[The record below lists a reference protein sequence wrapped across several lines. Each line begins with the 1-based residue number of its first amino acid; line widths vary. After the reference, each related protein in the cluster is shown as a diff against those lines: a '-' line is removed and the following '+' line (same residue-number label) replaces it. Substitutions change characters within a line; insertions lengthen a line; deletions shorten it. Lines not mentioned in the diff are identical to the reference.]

1 MGTPLAAYLVCGL
14 TLQVAV
20 CQVVTSKHREGDG
33 GYYDGATSHRNDD
46 KQFAWQHR
54 REESRAPTRLGGNED
69 GRLANWKDLENAQGI
84 DQRFENPTTEVEHE
98 TTQLYVSSD
107 ARAKGGMERFPAERR
122 ERRRV
127 ADQPAWYGRFGRTG
141 ESRNEDRQEEEGNP
155 SEYAKQSEI
164 QERDE
169 NLKQLAD
176 AAAVTGFGFRSSGI
190 HERDSKPSA
199 NDRYANLPQ
208 VHRPVW
214 RGILKREVDGNHKQP
229 IWSGRYGREADEV
242 NKQPVWNG
250 RYGREADEVNKQP
263 VWSGRYGRE
272 VDGDHKQPIWSGRYG
287 READE
292 VNKQPVWNG
301 RYGREAD
308 EVNKQPVWSGRYGRE
323 ANGDHKQPIWSG
335 RYGREA
341 DGVNKKPVWNGR
353 YGREADEVN
362 KQPVWSGRYGR
373 EADGVNKQPVWNGR
387 YGREA
392 DEVNKQP
399 VWSGRYGREADG
411 VNKQP
416 VWHGRYGREADGVHK
431 QPVWNGRYG
440 READEVNKQPVWK
453 GRYGREA
460 DEVNKQP
467 VWSGRYGR
475 EADEVNKQPVWSGRY
490 GREADEVNTQPVWHG
505 RYGREADEVNK
516 QPAWSGRYGREVDGN
531 HKQPAWSGRY
541 GREAADAH
549 KQPAWSGR
557 YGREA
562 DDAHKQ
568 SALSGR
574 YLEEDNERELAE
586 VNNIDREKDSAGK
599 FVEGI
604 ADDVAGKP
612 ILYQIQKLK
621 KLLQNRNEKR
631 RKTKWSKR
639 ARYQDEVDWQQEAR
653 SKEIQ
658 RNNPTE
664 DAWRKATNEELK
676 RIDSAIHEV
685 VSKQGSEE
693 RDLKTYK
700 LLVRKRTIDF

>member
-107 ARAKGGMERFPAERR
+107 ARAKGGMEGFPAERR

-272 VDGDHKQPIWSGRYG
+272 
-287 READE
+287 
-292 VNKQPVWNG
+292 
-301 RYGREAD
+301 
-308 EVNKQPVWSGRYGRE
+308 
-323 ANGDHKQPIWSG
+323 ANGDHKQPI
-335 RYGREA
+335 
-341 DGVNKKPVWNGR
+341 
-353 YGREADEVN
+353 
-362 KQPVWSGRYGR
+362 WSGRYGR

-399 VWSGRYGREADG
+399 VWSGRYGREVDG
-411 VNKQP
+411 VN
-416 VWHGRYGREADGVHK
+416 K

-440 READEVNKQPVWK
+440 READEVNKQPVWSGRYGREVDGVNK
-453 GRYGREA
+453 QPVWNGRYGREADGVHKQPVWNGRYGREA

-505 RYGREADEVNK
+505 RYGREADEVN
-516 QPAWSGRYGREVDGN
+516 
-531 HKQPAWSGRY
+531 KQPAWSGRY

-639 ARYQDEVDWQQEAR
+639 ARYQDEVDWKQEAR